1 MTPRNV
7 SRREF
12 IHTTG
17 LTAGGTAF
25 VLADDALGVQAPA
38 RQVAPPG
45 AAPPAAAAVTLQVRP
60 NVATLSPTGTQIR
73 ALRAGVAKMRSLN
86 ASQPESWRAQ
96 ANIHNNFCPH
106 GNWFFLP
113 WHRAYLYYFELICRE
128 ASGDSTFT
136 LPYWD
141 WTTSPR
147 LPAPFWGANNPLNDT
162 TRVVGPNTPT
172 DPAFVGAPVINTILQ
187 IPDFLTFGSGVALT
201 QRPTS
206 PPFGATGRLEGTPHN
221 YIHNFVGGNM
231 GTFMSPLD
239 PIFWL
244 HHANI
249 DRLWAEWTRR
259 HPGRT
264 PNDPRWLDFSL
275 NQFFQ
280 LNGTPITRRV
290 SEVLTT
296 YQLGYRYDT
305 QPAAAPAMILAAAP
319 VAEAAAAN
327 LRSEAAVP
335 QPATFEAPVTVSLS
349 LPAPLRRRVGLF
361 SAAQP
366 AVPAPGASAPAR
378 PDPQQALRLA
388 LEGITPPQDP
398 RVEIRVFINEEKP
411 DANTPI
417 DSPTYLGSVTFFNGA
432 HAAPGHDAA
441 APAHDDNAK
450 ADDKKADDKAKVDD
464 NKPQAGES
472 HPKASFYFD
481 LDEAVERLARAGL
494 YQNNEQLR
502 ISLVPVPLNVGGPA
516 PQAAKIDPNKISLS
530 AVG

>member
-25 VLADDALGVQAPA
+25 VLADDALGVQAL
-38 RQVAPPG
+38 RRRVAPPG

-378 PDPQQALRLA
+378 PDPRAGAAARPGRDHA
-388 LEGITPPQDP
+388 AARPPGRDP
-398 RVEIRVFINEEKP
+398 RVHQRGETRREHP
-411 DANTPI
+411 DRQP
-417 DSPTYLGSVTFFNGA
+417 DL
-432 HAAPGHDAA
+432 PGQRHLLQRR
-441 APAHDDNAK
+441 PRR
-450 ADDKKADDKAKVDD
+450 
-464 NKPQAGES
+464 PR
-472 HPKASFYFD
+472 P
-481 LDEAVERLARAGL
+481 
-494 YQNNEQLR
+494 
-502 ISLVPVPLNVGGPA
+502 
-516 PQAAKIDPNKISLS
+516 
-530 AVG
+530 